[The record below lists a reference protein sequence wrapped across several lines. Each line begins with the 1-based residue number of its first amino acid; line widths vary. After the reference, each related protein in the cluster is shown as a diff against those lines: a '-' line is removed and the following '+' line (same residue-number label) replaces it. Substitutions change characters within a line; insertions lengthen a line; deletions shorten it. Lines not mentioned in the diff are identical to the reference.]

1 MRGTRRKSLGHLQLV
16 VDDVGMMRLR
26 DLGDDDVE
34 WIFEAC
40 QDPEI
45 QRWTLVPRPY
55 LREHAE
61 SFVREGV
68 GELRTWVVV
77 ASEGERAVGMISI
90 HSIVDGVASIGYW
103 VAPWGRGRGAA
114 SAAVRL
120 VVEEARVMG
129 ARAVTA
135 DIAEVN
141 EASRRTVE
149 SCGFTVRGTLPLGG
163 RDNEAAVDAL
173 RYSIEI

>member
-1 MRGTRRKSLGHLQLV
+1 MRVK
-16 VDDVGMMRLR
+16 LR
-26 DLGDDDVE
+26 QVE
-34 WIFEAC
+34 LTDAGQIFEAC
-40 QDPEI
+40 QDTEI

-61 SFVREGV
+61 LFVREGV

-103 VAPWGRGRGAA
+103 VAPWARGRGVA

-120 VVEEARVMG
+120 IVEEARVMG

-141 EASRRTVE
+141 VVSRRTVE
-149 SCGFTVRGTLPLGG
+149 ACGFTAGPVMPGVG
-163 RDNEAAVDAL
+163 RDNGVAVDAL
-173 RYSIEI
+173 RYRHDL

>member
-1 MRGTRRKSLGHLQLV
+1 MV
-16 VDDVGMMRLR
+16 RLR

-45 QRWTLVPRPY
+45 QRWTVVPRPY

-68 GELRTWVVV
+68 GELRTRVVV

-135 DIAEVN
+135 DVAEVN
-141 EASRRTVE
+141 VASRRTVE
-149 SCGFTVRGTLPLGG
+149 SCGFEVASVEPLVC
-163 RDNEAAVDAL
+163 RDNGLAVDAL
-173 RYSIEI
+173 RYRLPL